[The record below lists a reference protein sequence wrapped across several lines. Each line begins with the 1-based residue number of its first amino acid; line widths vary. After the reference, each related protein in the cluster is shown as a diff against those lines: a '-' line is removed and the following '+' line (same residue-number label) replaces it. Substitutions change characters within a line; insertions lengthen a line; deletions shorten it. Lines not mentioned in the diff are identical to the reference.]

1 MKACSHASLPEV
13 SRLFM
18 IERLPPDPRM
28 IALPAELRNAIAQA
42 LDRVPAIRWM
52 TAARTLSEQYRALDD
67 IGAAPAVRT
76 HLDALGY
83 AALFMPATYA
93 QLYGAM
99 KAAAERIPSWSP
111 ETMLD
116 MGSGPGTAL
125 WAATV
130 CWPSLRDLTAWERE
144 PVLIALGRNFAHA
157 SANPALRS
165 VRWVQRT
172 LQAPIERGFRFD
184 LVVLGHVLGEIPPD
198 ERSAIVET
206 AWRLSRGMLLIVE
219 PGTSVGFAV
228 VRAARDLLLANGAAT
243 IAPCA
248 HDRPCPLTNDW
259 CHFPQR
265 LRRPEFQRRARGA
278 SSPWEDAKYSYAAL
292 TRFPPERP
300 VWGRVIREP
309 TFNKA
314 YAEVLIS
321 SRDGILRHRALK
333 RDRDA
338 FKWVKHLEWGQT
350 LEEQP

>member
-1 MKACSHASLPEV
+1 
-13 SRLFM
+13 
-18 IERLPPDPRM
+18 M
-28 IALPAELRNAIAQA
+28 IALPAELRGAIAQA
-42 LDRVPAIRWM
+42 LDNVPETRWM
-52 TAARTLSEQYRALDD
+52 NTARTLSEQYRARDGD
-67 IGAAPAVRT
+67 ETAPVMRSR
-76 HLDALGY
+76 LDALGY
-83 AALFMPATYA
+83 AALLMPATYA

-99 KAAAERIPSWSP
+99 KAAAERVPSWAP

-130 CWPSLRDLTAWERE
+130 CWQSLRELTAWERE
-144 PVLIALGRNFAHA
+144 PALIALGRDFARA
-157 SANPALRS
+157 GSSPALRS
-165 VRWVQRT
+165 ARWVQRT
-172 LQAPIERGFRFD
+172 LQAPVERGVRFD
-184 LVVLGHVLGEIPPD
+184 LVVLGHVLGEVPLD
-198 ERSAIVET
+198 DRSAIVET
-206 AWRLSRGMLLIVE
+206 AWRITRDMLLIVE
-219 PGTSVGFAV
+219 PGTPAGFAV
-228 VRAARDLLLANGAAT
+228 VRAAREQVLADGAST
-243 IAPCA
+243 IAPCT
-248 HDRPCPLTNDW
+248 HDRPCPLHDDW

-278 SSPWEDAKYSYAAL
+278 PSPWEDAKYSYAAL
-292 TRFPPERP
+292 ARFPPEQP

-321 SRDGILRHRALK
+321 SRDGVLWHRALK

>member
-1 MKACSHASLPEV
+1 
-13 SRLFM
+13 M

-28 IALPAELRNAIAQA
+28 IAIPVELRGAIAQA
-42 LDRVPAIRWM
+42 LEHIPATRWM
-52 TAARTLSEQYRALDD
+52 NAARMLSEQYRAVDD
-67 IGAAPAVRT
+67 TGEAPIIQTR
-76 HLDALGY
+76 LDALGY
-83 AALFMPATYA
+83 AALLMPATYA

-99 KAAAERIPSWSP
+99 QAAAARVPSWAP

-144 PVLIALGRNFAHA
+144 PALIALGRDFARA
-157 SANPALRS
+157 SANPALCNA
-165 VRWVQRT
+165 RWVQRT
-172 LQAPIERGFRFD
+172 LQAPVDHGMRFD
-184 LVVLGHVLGEIPPD
+184 LVVLGHVLGEISPED
-198 ERSAIVET
+198 RSAIVAT
-206 AWRLSRGMLLIVE
+206 AWRITRGLLLIVE
-219 PGTSVGFAV
+219 PGTPAGFAV
-228 VRAARDLLLANGAAT
+228 VRSARDLLLAAGAAT
-243 IAPCA
+243 IAPCT
-248 HDRPCPLTNDW
+248 HDRPCPLSDDW

-278 SSPWEDAKYSYAAL
+278 PSPWEDAKYSYAAL
-292 TRFPPERP
+292 ARFQPERS

-321 SRDGILRHRALK
+321 SRDGIVWHRALK
-333 RDRDA
+333 RERDA
-338 FKWVKHLEWGQT
+338 FKRVKHLEWGQT

>member
-1 MKACSHASLPEV
+1 M
-13 SRLFM
+13 RM

-28 IALPAELRNAIAQA
+28 IALPAELRGAIAQA
-42 LDRVPAIRWM
+42 LEGVSETRWLN
-52 TAARTLSEQYRALDD
+52 TARALSEQYRALDD

-76 HLDALGY
+76 RLDALGY
-83 AALFMPATYA
+83 AALLMPATYA

-99 KAAAERIPSWSP
+99 KAAAERIPSWAP

-125 WAATV
+125 WAATT

-144 PVLIALGRNFAHA
+144 PALIALGRDFARA
-157 SANPALRS
+157 STNPALRS
-165 VRWVQRT
+165 TRWVQRM
-172 LQAPIERGFRFD
+172 LQAPVERGVRFD

-198 ERSAIVET
+198 ERSTVVTT
-206 AWRLSRGMLLIVE
+206 AWRITRGMLLIVE
-219 PGTSVGFAV
+219 PGTPVGFAV
-228 VRAARDLLLANGAAT
+228 VRAARDQLLADGALT

-248 HDRPCPLTNDW
+248 HDRPCPLIDDW

-265 LRRPEFQRRARGA
+265 LRRPEFQRRARDA
-278 SSPWEDAKYSYAAL
+278 PSPWEDAKYSYAAL
-292 TRFPPERP
+292 ARFPPERP

-321 SRDGILRHRALK
+321 SRDGVLRHRALK